1 MHTTPTLA
9 GGNAKKREISRPFA
23 WVADWRELQLAA
35 AVTEQSTIIF
45 IFTPFF
51 FEILTL
57 RIRGEG
63 EGRVCVVVVV

>member
-35 AVTEQSTIIF
+35 AVTSARLGGVLAN
-45 IFTPFF
+45 
-51 FEILTL
+51 LTVDYNMKGF
-57 RIRGEG
+57 R
-63 EGRVCVVVVV
+63 